1 MKAMPK
7 KTKAEP
13 VPARTPAAE
22 ESTNLRPSPVAEHPN
37 LRGFLERL
45 KRLLPCDY
53 HHVEKQIAPAQFEVT
68 ALLQHLEN
76 EKRFPVLFFENPLT
90 VEGKP
95 SAFPLLSNVF
105 ATRQR
110 CALALGMN
118 PQDEGLALSLEYARR
133 EDMLLAP
140 LQVAAHEAP
149 VKQVI
154 KRGDDANLH
163 ELPVVRHHAMDPA
176 PYIDMTPVVKDP
188 DGGFYN
194 IAFQRTMVKGPR
206 NLGLHMSPR
215 HNWQIHRKHEEK
227 NRPTPVAIV
236 ISHHPAF
243 YLGALNVSPFG
254 VDDYARVGSIMGA
267 PLRLT
272 PSETLGEDFLVPADA
287 EMIIEGH
294 ILPKVKEVEGP
305 FGEFT
310 GYYGPQRMRNVIEVS
325 AITHRAD
332 AIFQH
337 IFTGHRDTWVVGGIP
352 KEGSLFNLIRGIVP
366 TTKAVH
372 FPVSGCCRFHC
383 YISIDKKVDGETK
396 QAALAALG
404 GCDFVKHVVVV
415 DADVN
420 IYNEEEVLWAVATRV
435 QADQDVDI
443 IKNVKGNTLDP
454 SQTDNIMT
462 AKMIIDATRPVQ
474 RPFEARVTV
483 PETAMKNTQLEDF
496 ISRAVIDRMPK
507 V

>member
-1 MKAMPK
+1 MKAMPEK
-7 KTKAEP
+7 LRAAKVELASEASSGK
-13 VPARTPAAE
+13 PAYE
-22 ESTNLRPSPVAEHPN
+22 DQKN
-37 LRGFLERL
+37 LRGFLEQLKARL
-45 KRLLPCDY
+45 AHDFHCVKR
-53 HHVEKQIAPAQFEVT
+53 QIAPAHFEVT

-76 EKRFPVLFFENPLT
+76 ERRFPVLFFEKPLNL
-90 VEGKP
+90 EGKP

-105 ATRQR
+105 ATRPR
-110 CALALGMN
+110 CALALGLQ
-118 PQDEGLALSLEYARR
+118 PEEEGLPLSLEYARR
-133 EDMLLAP
+133 EDVLLVPVTIPKRA
-140 LQVAAHEAP
+140 AP

-154 KRGDDANLH
+154 KRGDEANIY

-188 DGGFYN
+188 EGGFYN

-206 NLGLHMSPR
+206 KLGLHMSPR

-227 NRPTPVAIV
+227 NQPTPVAIV

-254 VDDYARVGSIMGA
+254 IDDYARIGAIMGA
-267 PLRLT
+267 PLRVT

-287 EMIIEGH
+287 EMVIEGH
-294 ILPKVKEVEGP
+294 ILPNVKEIEGP

-310 GYYGPQRMRNVIEVS
+310 GYYGPQRMRNVIGVS
-325 AITHRAD
+325 AITHRGD

-372 FPVSGCCRFHC
+372 FPISGCCRFNC

-420 IYNEEEVLWAVATRV
+420 IYNEEEVMWAVATRV
-435 QADQDVDI
+435 QADQDIDI

-462 AKMIIDATRPVQ
+462 AKMIIDATRPLQ
-474 RPFEARVTV
+474 RPFEARVEV
-483 PETAMKNTQLEDF
+483 PKTAMENTRLEDF
-496 ISRAVIDRMPK
+496 ISRVAVDRMPK

>member
-1 MKAMPK
+1 MSKD
-7 KTKAEP
+7 
-13 VPARTPAAE
+13 
-22 ESTNLRPSPVAEHPN
+22 LRV
-37 LRGFLERL
+37 FLDDLQERL
-45 KRLLPCDY
+45 PYDFVRI
-53 HHVEKQIAPAQFEVT
+53 EKSVSPKQFEVT
-68 ALLQHLEN
+68 ALLQHFEN
-76 EKRFPVLFFENPLT
+76 QKKFPVLFFEKPLDLN
-90 VEGKP
+90 GKP

-110 CALALGMN
+110 CALSLGMKAN
-118 PQDEGLALSLEYARR
+118 EGDLPLSLEYARR
-133 EDMLLAP
+133 EDMMLAP
-140 LQVAAHEAP
+140 VTIPRSEAP

-154 KRGDDANLH
+154 KRGDEANIY

-176 PYIDMTPVVKDP
+176 PYIDMTPVMKDP
-188 DGGFYN
+188 DEGFYN
-194 IAFQRTMVKGPR
+194 IAFQRNMVKGPR
-206 NLGLHMSPR
+206 KLGLHMSPR
-215 HNWQIHRKHEEK
+215 HNWQIHRKNEEK

-243 YLGALNVSPFG
+243 YLGSLNVSPFG
-254 VDDYARVGSIMGA
+254 VDDYAKVGAIMGT

-272 PSETLGEDFLVPADA
+272 PSETLGEDFMVPADA
-287 EMIIEGH
+287 EMVIEGH
-294 ILPKVKEVEGP
+294 VLPNVKEVEGP

-325 AITHRAD
+325 AITHRSD

-337 IFTGHRDTWVVGGIP
+337 IFTGHRDTWVLGGIP
-352 KEGSLFNLIRGIVP
+352 KEGSLFNLIRGVVP
-366 TTKAVH
+366 TVKAVH
-372 FPVSGCCRFHC
+372 FPMSGACRFNC

-404 GCDFVKHVVVV
+404 GCDFVKHVIVV
-415 DADVN
+415 DADID
-420 IYNEEEVLWAVATRV
+420 IYNEEEVLWATATRV

-462 AKMIIDATRPVQ
+462 AKMIIDATKPVQ
-474 RPFEARVTV
+474 RPYEARVAV
-483 PETAMKNTQLEDF
+483 PKAAMDKTRLEDF
-496 ISRAVIDRMPK
+496 IPRPVLDRVPK

>member
-1 MKAMPK
+1 MVKNLSGYLTELHDRLPHDLLRI
-7 KTKAEP
+7 ERP
-13 VPARTPAAE
+13 VSPA
-22 ESTNLRPSPVAEHPN
+22 H
-37 LRGFLERL
+37 
-45 KRLLPCDY
+45 
-53 HHVEKQIAPAQFEVT
+53 FEVT

-76 EKRFPVLFFENPLT
+76 ERKFPVLLFEKPLDLN
-90 VEGKP
+90 GKP
-95 SAFPLLSNVF
+95 SRFPLLSNIF

-110 CALALGMN
+110 CALALGIN
-118 PQDEGLALSLEYARR
+118 PEDDGLTLSLEYARR
-133 EDMLLAP
+133 EEMHMSP
-140 LQVAAHEAP
+140 LVIPSREAP
-149 VKQVI
+149 VKQVV
-154 KRGDDANLH
+154 KRGDEASLYD
-163 ELPVVRHHAMDPA
+163 LPVVRHHAMDPA
-176 PYIDMTPVVKDP
+176 PYIDMTPVMKDP

-194 IAFQRTMVKGPR
+194 AAFMRNMVKGPR
-206 NLGLHMSPR
+206 RLGLHMSPR
-215 HNWQIHRKHEEK
+215 HNWQIHRKNEAK
-227 NRPTPVAIV
+227 NQPTPVAIV

-243 YLGALNVSPFG
+243 YLGALNVAPFG
-254 VDDYARVGSIMGA
+254 VDDYARIGSIMGE

-272 PSETLGEDFLVPADA
+272 PSETLGEEFMVPADA

-294 ILPKVKEVEGP
+294 VLPNVKEAEGP

-310 GYYGPQRMRNVIEVS
+310 GYYGPQRLRNVIEVT
-325 AITHRAD
+325 ALTHRSD
-332 AIFQH
+332 AVFQH
-337 IFTGHRDTWVVGGIP
+337 IFTGHRDTWVLGGIP

-366 TTKAVH
+366 TTQAVH
-372 FPVSGCCRFHC
+372 FPISGCCRFNC

-415 DADVN
+415 DADIN

-462 AKMIIDATRPVQ
+462 AKMIIDASRPAQ
-474 RPFEARVTV
+474 RPFEARVEV
-483 PETAMKNTQLEDF
+483 PKTALDKTRLEDF
-496 ISRAVIDRMPK
+496 VPRAVVDRLPK

>member
-1 MKAMPK
+1 MKAMRPK
-7 KTKAEP
+7 VRAAKAAPPLVPSSTK
-13 VPARTPAAE
+13 PASETQK
-22 ESTNLRPSPVAEHPN
+22 NLG
-37 LRGFLERL
+37 GFLEQLQTRL
-45 KRLLPCDY
+45 PNDFHR
-53 HHVEKQIAPAQFEVT
+53 VERQIAPARFEVT

-76 EKRFPVLFFENPLT
+76 EKKFPVLLFENPLDID
-90 VEGKP
+90 GNP
-95 SAFPLLSNVF
+95 SKFPLLSNVF

-110 CALALGMN
+110 CALALGME
-118 PQDEGLALSLEYARR
+118 PEEEGLPLSLEYARR
-133 EDMLLAP
+133 EDRLLAP
-140 LQVAAHEAP
+140 IKISPRKAP
-149 VKQVI
+149 VKQVV
-154 KRGDDANLH
+154 KLGDEANLH
-163 ELPVVRHHAMDPA
+163 RLPVVRHHAMDPA

-188 DGGFYN
+188 DRGFYN

-206 NLGLHMSPR
+206 KLGLHMSPR
-215 HNWQIHRKHEEK
+215 HNWQIHRKHEERG
-227 NRPTPVAIV
+227 RPTPIAIV

-254 VDDYARVGSIMGA
+254 VDDYARVSAIMGA

-287 EMIIEGH
+287 EMVIEGH
-294 ILPKVKEVEGP
+294 VLLNVQEVEGP

-310 GYYGPQRMRNVIEVS
+310 GYYGPQRLRNVIEVS
-325 AITHRAD
+325 AITHRSD
-332 AIFQH
+332 AIFEH

-366 TTKAVH
+366 TTRAVH
-372 FPVSGCCRFHC
+372 FPVSGCCRFNC

-415 DADVN
+415 DADIN
-420 IYNEEEVLWAVATRV
+420 IYNEEEVMWAVATRV
-435 QADQDVDI
+435 QADRDIDI

-474 RPFEARVTV
+474 RPFEARVEV
-483 PETAMKNTQLEDF
+483 PKTAMANTRLEDF
-496 ISRAVIDRMPK
+496 IPRAIIERMAR

>member
-1 MKAMPK
+1 MKAMPEK
-7 KTKAEP
+7 VRAAKVELASKALSGK
-13 VPARTPAAE
+13 PAYENHR
-22 ESTNLRPSPVAEHPN
+22 N
-37 LRGFLERL
+37 LRGFLEQLNARL
-45 KRLLPCDY
+45 PHDLHR
-53 HHVEKQIAPAQFEVT
+53 VEREIAPARFEVT

-76 EKRFPVLFFENPLT
+76 ERKFPVLLFEKPLDM
-90 VEGKP
+90 EGNP

-105 ATRQR
+105 ATRRR
-110 CALALGMN
+110 CALALGME
-118 PQDEGLALSLEYARR
+118 PEDEGLPLSLEYARR
-133 EDMLLAP
+133 EDILLAP
-140 LQVAAHEAP
+140 VRIPAREAP

-154 KRGDDANLH
+154 KRGDDANIYA
-163 ELPVVRHHAMDPA
+163 LPVVRHHAMDPA

-194 IAFQRTMVKGPR
+194 IAFQRTMVKGR
-206 NLGLHMSPR
+206 RKLGLHMSPR

-254 VDDYARVGSIMGA
+254 VDDYARVGAIMGA

-287 EMIIEGH
+287 EMVIEGH
-294 ILPKVKEVEGP
+294 ILPNVKEIEGP

-310 GYYGPQRMRNVIEVS
+310 GYYGPQRLRNVIDVS
-325 AITHRAD
+325 AITHRSD

-366 TTKAVH
+366 TTQAVH
-372 FPVSGCCRFHC
+372 FPISGCCRFNC

-420 IYNEEEVLWAVATRV
+420 IYNEEEVMWAMATRV
-435 QADQDVDI
+435 QADHDIDI

-474 RPFEARVTV
+474 RPFEARVEV
-483 PETAMKNTQLEDF
+483 PKTAMKNIRLEDF
-496 ISRAVIDRMPK
+496 ISRVAIDRMPK

>member
-1 MKAMPK
+1 MKSMPQQ
-7 KTKAEP
+7 
-13 VPARTPAAE
+13 ARATEAVSP
-22 ESTNLRPSPVAEHPN
+22 SHKNLRN
-37 LRGFLERL
+37 FLEQLHSRL
-45 KRLLPCDY
+45 PHDFHR
-53 HHVEKQIAPAQFEVT
+53 VERPIAPARFEVT

-76 EKRFPVLFFENPLT
+76 DRKFPALLFEKPLDM
-90 VEGKP
+90 EGNP

-110 CALALGMN
+110 CALALGID
-118 PQDEGLALSLEYARR
+118 PEEEGLPLSLEYARR
-133 EDMLLAP
+133 EDTLLEP
-140 LQVAAHEAP
+140 IKISPREAP

-154 KRGDDANLH
+154 KRDHEANLYQ
-163 ELPVVRHHAMDPA
+163 LPVVRHHAMDPA
-176 PYIDMTPVVKDP
+176 PYIDMTPVVRDP
-188 DGGFYN
+188 ARGFYN

-206 NLGLHMSPR
+206 KLGIHMSPR
-215 HNWQIHRKHEEK
+215 HNWQIHGKYEEK
-227 NRPTPVAIV
+227 GRPTPIAII

-254 VDDYARVGSIMGA
+254 IDDYARVGAIMGA
-267 PLRLT
+267 PLRIT
-272 PSETLGEDFLVPADA
+272 SSETLGEDFFVPADA

-294 ILPKVKEVEGP
+294 IPLNVKEVEGP

-310 GYYGPQRMRNVIEVS
+310 GYYGPQRVREVIEVS
-325 AITHRAD
+325 AITHRSD

-352 KEGSLFNLIRGIVP
+352 KEGSLYNLIRGIVP
-366 TTKAVH
+366 TTRAVH
-372 FPVSGCCRFHC
+372 FPVSGCCRFNC

-415 DADVN
+415 DADIN
-420 IYNEEEVLWAVATRV
+420 IYNEEEVMWAIATRV
-435 QADQDVDI
+435 QADRDIDV

-462 AKMIIDATRPVQ
+462 AKMIIDATQPVQ
-474 RPFEARVTV
+474 TPFAARVEV
-483 PETAMKNTQLEDF
+483 PKTAMANTRLEDF
-496 ISRAVIDRMPK
+496 IPRAVIDRMPK